1 VFFINFGGLY
11 WAIPALLAP
20 RPQVGTVGGVM
31 NVASAGGGALAP
43 IIMGFAIG
51 AASGAYGGAFVFLG
65 CAAVVY
71 LVGSMIIDFERPIA
85 RA

>member
-1 VFFINFGGLY
+1 
-11 WAIPALLAP
+11 
-20 RPQVGTVGGVM
+20 
-31 NVASAGGGALAP
+31 
-43 IIMGFAIG
+43 MGFAIG